1 MDLRLINF
9 SEMLD
14 LDSGLP
20 QRAQLT
26 GMQALACLPLL
37 QKAIDVRAGLN
48 TGGFVS
54 GYRGS
59 PLGGFDTELSRHQ
72 SAYAEANIRF
82 EPGLNEDLAA
92 TAMIGTQQVPL
103 LPEAKVDG
111 VFGLWYGKGPGVDRS
126 GDPFKHG
133 VRLGA
138 SRHGGVLLAFGDDHA
153 GKSSTVAHSSED
165 IIAANGIAVLYPAT
179 IAEYLSFGT
188 LGWAMSRYSGIWASI
203 KCVNETAE
211 GTVSTML
218 PANLGQWKLL
228 DDSDDSERHARI
240 GFDPAGDERRHL
252 ELRLPAAERFGEANQ
267 VDWVALDSSRR
278 SLGIV
283 VAGKAYLDVMEA
295 LRLLDITAEVAERL
309 GLRVLKIGM
318 IYPLAK
324 RTLASFARGHRE
336 VMFVEEKNGIIE
348 SQAARILFN
357 DRTTADLA
365 ITGKTD
371 REGQPQFPAH
381 GTLEPLE
388 VAEVI
393 GRALQRM
400 GLADDAINAS
410 LARIAHQRAG
420 AVAMASDAAQ
430 RKPWFCS
437 GCPHNRSTVVPEGSM
452 ALTGIG
458 CHTMALWMDRE
469 SLPPVQMGGEGAN
482 WIGMAPFV
490 GRKHIFQNLG
500 DGTYNHSGLL
510 AIRAAVAA
518 GHPITYRILFNDAV
532 AMTGGQAHEGQLT
545 VPAIAAQVRA
555 EGVARIE
562 IVTDDPARYSGIAL
576 PQGVTVHDRSALDN
590 VQRQLRDVPAVSVL
604 IYDQTCATEL
614 RRRRKRGMLPKPAQ
628 RVIINEQVCEG
639 CGDCSRASNCVSVEP
654 SPTEL
659 GLKRRINQSSC
670 NLDMSCIEGF
680 CPSFVLVEGGE
691 KTAAG
696 VKVDIGSLPSIPE
709 PAVPELTK
717 AYNIIVTGIGGT
729 GIVTINALIGAA
741 AHAERKSFA
750 AYDMT
755 GLAQKG
761 GAVYSHM
768 RISNAADAAALSPR
782 VGVGQADL
790 VVAADLSVAGTGDAY
805 LAIDPDRTVLVSDQR
820 SSPPGEF
827 QLNAQIDLSTS
838 GVRGKLAMLIP
849 PERRYALDAA
859 QYATWLLGDSVF
871 GNVMLLGFLQQL
883 GLVPLSTLSLENA
896 IKANRNQPDKNLLA
910 FRLGRLAAHD
920 RAALDA
926 LLPARK
932 ALADPRTQPL
942 DELIDRRCELLT
954 AYQDADYAKR
964 YRTLVLAVREREAQL
979 VGGAC
984 DLTREVA
991 ISLFKLMAYKDEY
1004 EVARLYSD
1012 GVFMAQLEAELGK
1025 PAKLSYLLAPPLIA
1039 WRKNARGMPGKIAFG
1054 GWLGRV
1060 FPLLASLKW
1069 LRKTPFDPFRWAH
1082 DRRLER
1088 ALLAQYEDLF
1098 AQFASELD
1106 ADHLELAIKIAALP
1120 QTIRGFGPVKAASAE
1135 QAAAQLAG
1143 LLAQWAAAPSEPA
1156 LPSTVIR
1163 KAVAA

>member
-1 MDLRLINF
+1 MDSRLINF

-14 LDSGLP
+14 FDTNVP
-20 QRAQLT
+20 RRAQLT
-26 GMQALACLPLL
+26 GMQALAFLPLL
-37 QKAIDVRAGLN
+37 QRALDVRAGLN

-59 PLGGFDTELSRHQ
+59 PLGGFDTELTRHQ

-103 LPEAKVDG
+103 LPEANVDG

-179 IAEYLSFGT
+179 IAEYLTFGT
-188 LGWAMSRYSGIWASI
+188 LGWAMSRYSGIWASM

-211 GTVSTML
+211 GTVSTLL
-218 PANLGQWKLL
+218 PADLGRWSALE
-228 DDSDDSERHARI
+228 DADISELNGKI
-240 GFDPAGDERRHL
+240 GFDPAGDERRHMA
-252 ELRLPAAERFGEANQ
+252 LRLPAAERFGEANH
-267 VDWVALDSSRR
+267 VDWVALDCERR
-278 SLGIV
+278 TLGIV
-283 VAGKAYLDVMEA
+283 AAGKAYLDVMEA
-295 LRLLDITAEVAERL
+295 LQLLEITPEVAERL
-309 GLRVLKIGM
+309 GVRVLKIGM

-324 RTLASFARGHRE
+324 RTLAIFARGHRE
-336 VMFVEEKNGIIE
+336 LMFVEEKSGIIE
-348 SQAARILFN
+348 SQASRILFN
-357 DRTTADLA
+357 DRATADLA
-365 ITGKTD
+365 ITGKCD
-371 REGQPQFPAH
+371 REGKPQFPAH

-388 VAEVI
+388 VAQAV
-393 GRALQRM
+393 GTALQRM

-410 LARIAHQRAG
+410 LAKISRQRA
-420 AVAMASDAAQ
+420 AAITMAGDATQ

-437 GCPHNRSTVVPEGSM
+437 GCPHNRSTMVPEGSM
-452 ALTGIG
+452 ALAGIG

-490 GRKHIFQNLG
+490 DRKHIFQNLG
-500 DGTYNHSGLL
+500 DGTYNHSGLM

-518 GHPITYRILFNDAV
+518 GHPITYKILYNDAV

-555 EGVARIE
+555 EGIARID
-562 IVTDDPARYSGIAL
+562 IVTDDTARYSGIEL
-576 PQGVTVHDRSALDN
+576 PQGVTVHDRSALDD
-590 VQRQLRDVPAVSVL
+590 VQRHLRDVAAVSVL

-614 RRRRKRGMLPKPAQ
+614 RRRRKRGMIPKPAQ

-654 SPTEL
+654 NPTEL
-659 GLKRRINQSSC
+659 GLKRRINQSNC

-680 CPSFVLVEGGE
+680 CPSFVLVEGAQ
-691 KTAAG
+691 KAARQLAMDPEG
-696 VKVDIGSLPSIPE
+696 LPPIPE
-709 PAVPELTK
+709 PDVPQLTQ
-717 AYNIIVTGIGGT
+717 AFNIIVTGIGGT

-741 AHAERKSFA
+741 AHSEGKSFA

-768 RISNAADAAALSPR
+768 RMSPEGDETLLPR

-790 VVAADLSVAGTGDAY
+790 VVAADLSVAATGDAY

-827 QLNAQIDLSTS
+827 QLDPQIDLSLS
-838 GVRGKLAMLIP
+838 GARRKLALLIP
-849 PERRYALDAA
+849 PERHFVLDAA
-859 QYATWLLGDSVF
+859 YYATEVLGDSVF

-883 GLVPLSTLSLENA
+883 GRLPLATLSLESA
-896 IKANRNQPDKNLLA
+896 IKANGNQPQKNLLA

-926 LLPARK
+926 LLPACKVLR
-932 ALADPRTQPL
+932 DPRKQPL
-942 DELIDRRCELLT
+942 DELIERRCEMLT
-954 AYQDADYAKR
+954 AYQDAGYARR
-964 YRTLVLAVREREAQL
+964 YRTLVEAVREREASL
-979 VGGAC
+979 VGGALE
-984 DLTREVA
+984 LTREVV

-1004 EVARLYSD
+1004 EIARLYSD
-1012 GVFMAQLEAELGK
+1012 GAFKAQVEAELGT
-1025 PAKLSYLLAPPLIA
+1025 PAKITFLLAPPLIKLK
-1039 WRKNARGMPGKIAFG
+1039 KNARGMPRKIAIG
-1054 GWLGRV
+1054 GWMNRL
-1060 FPLLASLKW
+1060 FPMLASFKW
-1069 LRKTPFDPFRWAH
+1069 LRKTPFDPFRWGH

-1088 ALLAQYEDLF
+1088 AQLRKYETLF

-1106 ADHLELAIKIAALP
+1106 ADRLTVAMKIAALP
-1120 QTIRGFGPVKAASAE
+1120 QSIRGFGPVKAANAE
-1135 QAAAQLAG
+1135 QADAELAALLTQWSASPANPVPAAQTM
-1143 LLAQWAAAPSEPA
+1143 QEAAS
-1156 LPSTVIR
+1156 I
-1163 KAVAA
+1163 